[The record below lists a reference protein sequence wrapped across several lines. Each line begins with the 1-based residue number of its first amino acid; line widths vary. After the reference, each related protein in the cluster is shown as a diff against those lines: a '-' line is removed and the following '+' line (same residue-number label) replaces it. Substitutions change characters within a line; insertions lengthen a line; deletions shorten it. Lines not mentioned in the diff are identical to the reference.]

1 MVGEGAGA
9 RDMAVVFLRD
19 RVGEGVG
26 VVDGLSLAIQA
37 PSTDES
43 KCRGAGNRISP
54 GAANGVLAVADDGR
68 GVVDEERG
76 EETRR
81 QEEERNSWQAGK
93 HEMASDVPA
102 LLGH

>member
-19 RVGEGVG
+19 RVGEGGG

-43 KCRGAGNRISP
+43 KCRAAGNRISP

-68 GVVDEERG
+68 GMAGDAEVDEVKGGRAR
-76 EETRR
+76 TAT
-81 QEEERNSWQAGK
+81 AGTK
-93 HEMASDVPA
+93 EK
-102 LLGH
+102 